1 MPHKSRKEES
11 IKGPKRTSWQNTS
24 LNYMIGM
31 KSSIKPQ
38 CSAKLRKKPNI
49 KELLWKKRN

>member
-31 KSSIKPQ
+31 KSSIKLRFN
-38 CSAKLRKKPNI
+38 AKSKKKPNI
-49 KELLWKKRN
+49 KESLWKKRN